1 MTREFADVALG
12 GLTIGFAFVEIDAG
26 GNAVDLASPGLLS
39 LPSSAAPEAKAETL
53 CPCRSED
60 LAFAR
65 VKSRCGAAWILG
77 VKVCA
82 AHRCLRAA

>member
-12 GLTIGFAFVEIDAG
+12 GLTIGFAFVEIDAA

-39 LPSSAAPEAKAETL
+39 CPSPAAPEVNAGRR
-53 CPCRSED
+53 CPCRAED

-65 VKSRCGAAWILG
+65 VKSRCGAGWSLG
-77 VKVCA
+77 VKVCP
-82 AHRCLRAA
+82 AHRCLHAA